1 MKQSCIRHPEKERL
15 LVIREWQLEACK
27 NEDGKSN
34 ACAAALL
41 SFFEYWHNIKLE
53 QAGQARMANK
63 VSRQHGEP
71 ESQNES
77 LWQWHTEEELE
88 HGIMI
93 YKRST
98 IREAVRFLAG
108 KGFITV
114 SDNPNP
120 KYRFDR
126 TKHFLFHPDTVNAWL
141 RAHPLKVTDGAV
153 ESTDCH
159 PLEIRDGAVENSG
172 AIPET
177 TSEIPN
183 EKEIDPSLER
193 FWAMTL
199 DYATLPD
206 KLAREVR
213 TMEPRS
219 WEAGVLTLQAPAY
232 LARRRVLPDELLR
245 LPAPVAPVAL
255 CEVRVV
261 NGA

>member
-1 MKQSCIRHPEKERL
+1 MVIEPLERQSGHLFQRAGLFEEMSRPRDDHEPFFHPQPGQCF
-15 LVIREWQLEACK
+15 LVHRDYRPISSA
-27 NEDGKSN
+27 
-34 ACAAALL
+34 
-41 SFFEYWHNIKLE
+41 
-53 QAGQARMANK
+53 
-63 VSRQHGEP
+63 
-71 ESQNES
+71 
-77 LWQWHTEEELE
+77 
-88 HGIMI
+88 

-177 TSEIPN
+177 TPEIPN
-183 EKEIDPSLER
+183 EKEIDPGLAR

-206 KLAREVR
+206 KRSREVH
-213 TMEPRS
+213 TMQPCT
-219 WEAGVLTLQAPAY
+219 WTAGVLTLQAPAY
-232 LARRRVLPDELLR
+232 LARRRALAHELFR
-245 LPAPVAPVAL
+245 LLAPVAPVEL
-255 CEVRVV
+255 REVRIV
-261 NGA
+261 NGQ